1 MMQTAQDVLNC
12 DPTIPRQSM
21 SRMQLRKASRWR
33 RLRSSWTQARMWA
46 SFIIVSH
53 PGPQGS
59 TELSFVERDHEI
71 QALSSYRSHQSFTI
85 GIRLR
90 FSDRRTQYSESE
102 GAFHFRVQLR
112 RKDGIAVVDE
122 ELIGMIARKGVPQLL
137 ERPLRRRMSCHI
149 AMQDARLPISRAT
162 NTNRIRKR
170 AVTATRKSQ
179 ATMP

>member
-1 MMQTAQDVLNC
+1 
-12 DPTIPRQSM
+12 M
-21 SRMQLRKASRWR
+21 SRVQLRKASRWR
-33 RLRSSWTQARMWA
+33 RLRGSWTQARMWA

-71 QALSSYRSHQSFTI
+71 QALSSYRSHQSFTV

-90 FSDRRTQYSESE
+90 CPDRRTQYSESE

-112 RKDGIAVVDE
+112 GKDGIAVVDE
-122 ELIGMIARKGVPQLL
+122 ELIGMIARNGVPQLL

-149 AMQDARLPISRAT
+149 AMQDAAASDLQGP

-179 ATMP
+179 ATMPRA